1 MDRSSKR
8 TVMVACGVAM
18 AGALAWG
25 GVTLRAAQEADR
37 TADAALKLL
46 SLPLE
51 RAPELAKLP
60 SARALALIDTAL
72 ELRNSERL
80 SGLHAWAS
88 ALDAAQKGKPEDAR
102 TLVSDAQK
110 RLGDEAAPVRAELSV
125 LEGVVALQQGDV
137 EVAGRAARMALR
149 LDAKNQR
156 AHVLAVDVAIELKE
170 AGEALA
176 QLDALGLLADKQ
188 AGLLN
193 RRGLALEQRGE
204 LEAARAAFERAGMV
218 DATFAQGHINVGRL
232 MRDQGRHV
240 QAEAAFGR
248 AVTVMP
254 NDSEAWLGRGL
265 SRIAQGDL
273 VGGAF
278 DLEQSRALAPA
289 QSAPLVAL
297 ADLDIA
303 RGERASA
310 IDRYRAA
317 LLLEPGH
324 ALAWLKL
331 GNAQMRNGDYS
342 GAKAAYESAIKHD
355 GKLAAAHNGLG
366 AARMALGDNDGAL
379 AALSTAVKLDGRDP
393 NPQRNL
399 ELLRTRMQ

>member
-1 MDRSSKR
+1 
-8 TVMVACGVAM
+8 MVACGVAV

-25 GVTLRAAQEADR
+25 GVTLRAFQEADR
-37 TADAALKLL
+37 TGDAALKLL
-46 SLPLE
+46 SLPLA

-72 ELRNSERL
+72 ELRNTERL
-80 SGLHAWAS
+80 RGLHAWAS

-102 TLVSDAQK
+102 TLVSNAQK
-110 RLGDEAAPVRAELSV
+110 QLGDEASPARAELSV
-125 LEGVVALQQGDV
+125 LEGAVALQQGDV
-137 EVAGRAARMALR
+137 EVAARAARMALM

-156 AHVLAVDVAIELKE
+156 ARVLAADVAIERKQ

-218 DATFAQGHINVGRL
+218 EATFAQGHINVGRL

-240 QAEAAFGR
+240 QAEAAFAR
-248 AVTVMP
+248 AVTAMP
-254 NDSEAWLGRGL
+254 NASEAWLGRGL

-289 QSAPLVAL
+289 QSAPLIAL

-303 RGERASA
+303 RGDRAPA

-324 ALAWLKL
+324 AVAWLKL

-379 AALSTAVKLDGRDP
+379 AALSTAVKLDDRDP